1 MFSGNRIKLHYAL
14 GILVTMSVVWTAI
27 FSWYTSVNA
36 LKNSLTEKYLDG
48 NQNYAKKLSISTSD
62 LLKNMQQNLFAIGQ
76 SMGKAPYHQ
85 ADLDAWRA
93 ANSSYYDSLF
103 MIDKTGATQLMSP
116 SSAPTDRKNAGTAGN
131 KILSEMINKS
141 LKLQKPLISDP
152 YDAASGQRTLFISA
166 PIFDQSGVYQGLVG
180 GTLNFESE
188 NVIMNMLKNHQ
199 HEDGSYVFVVD
210 KQGRTIFHPDKNMM
224 NKNIIENIVVQKVL
238 GGKNGAAKVVN
249 TEGRE
254 FFAGYA
260 YEHNSG
266 WGIVCQTPITVIDL
280 PLQDLL
286 KNMIVKD
293 LPLLFVILLV
303 ALIFANKLTKPLNQ
317 LAKYSEEAFY
327 AKKIVPFKNLNID
340 TNIYEVHYLYHH
352 MNNYLNLLNR
362 QIQIDGLTGILN
374 RKSFDSMV
382 MEWVDSKQPF
392 SLILLD
398 IDFFKKVNDTY
409 GHLVGDEVLK
419 YLATMICAV
428 PQEQECFCFRYG
440 GEEFV
445 ILLKNN
451 NIETA
456 VEMAEHLR
464 RRIAKTQSPTGK
476 PITVSLGVT
485 SSYQD
490 DEFPWAVIERADQ
503 ALYTSKTNGRNRTTL
518 FKKKD
523 IQIV

>member
-62 LLKNMQQNLFAIGQ
+62 LLKNMQQNLFVIGQ

-85 ADLDAWRA
+85 EDLDAWRA
-93 ANSSYYDSLF
+93 ANGSYFDSLF
-103 MIDKTGATQLMSP
+103 IIDKTGATQLMSP
-116 SSAPTDRKNAGTAGN
+116 SDGKKMGTAGN
-131 KILSEMINKS
+131 KILSETINKS
-141 LKLQKPLISDP
+141 SKLQKPLISEP
-152 YDAASGQRTLFISA
+152 YDAESGQRTLFISA
-166 PIFDQSGVYQGLVG
+166 PIFDKSGIYQGLVG
-180 GTLNFESE
+180 GTLNLESE
-188 NVIMNMLKNHQ
+188 NVIMNMLKKHQ
-199 HEDGSYVFVVD
+199 YEDGSYVFVVD
-210 KQGRTIFHPDKNMM
+210 KKGRTIFHPNKNMM
-224 NKNIIENIVVQKVL
+224 NENVIKNIVVQKVL
-238 GGKNGAAKVVN
+238 GGKNGAAQVVN
-249 TEGRE
+249 TEGKE

-266 WGIVCQTPITVIDL
+266 WGIVCQTPITVIDK

-286 KNMIVKD
+286 KNMIMKD
-293 LPLLFVILLV
+293 LPLLLVILLV
-303 ALIFANKLTKPLNQ
+303 AWIFANKLTKPLNQ

-327 AKKIVPFKNLNID
+327 AKKLVPFKNLNID

-382 MEWVDSKQPF
+382 KEWVDSKQPF
-392 SLILLD
+392 TLILLD
-398 IDFFKKVNDTY
+398 IDFFKVVNDTY

-419 YLATMICAV
+419 YLATMICTV
-428 PQEQECFCFRYG
+428 PQEKEFYCFRYG

-451 NIETA
+451 DVEKA

-464 RRIAKTQSPTGK
+464 KEIAKTQSPTGK

-485 SSYQD
+485 SLHQD
-490 DEFPWAVIERADQ
+490 DKFPWAVIERADQ
-503 ALYTSKTNGRNRTTL
+503 ALYESKTNGRNRTTSI
-518 FKKKD
+518 KKKN